1 MSVIETYRVVT
12 GTTRAILHFERSEE
26 VCECVAEMILER
38 RRRAGVRSPPAAGR
52 KIALAL
58 RDGVRFVEDERGL
71 IVPEGTRGTELAR
84 GQAAKPAVA
93 NEPPGKRRRPKKR
106 PRRRS

>member
-1 MSVIETYRVVT
+1 MSVVETYRVVN
-12 GTTRAILHFERSEE
+12 GTTRALLHFERSEE

-38 RRRAGVRSPPAAGR
+38 RFQAGVQSPPAALR

-71 IVPEGTRGTELAR
+71 IVPEGMRGSEMAR
-84 GQAAKPAVA
+84 GQAAKG
-93 NEPPGKRRRPKKR
+93 PPGTRRPPKKRRTPKKR
-106 PRRRS
+106 PR

>member
-1 MSVIETYRVVT
+1 MHKNRVKRPRMSVIETYRVVT
-12 GTTRAILHFERSEE
+12 GTTRALLHFERSDE

-58 RDGVRFVEDERGL
+58 RDGV
-71 IVPEGTRGTELAR
+71 AR
-84 GQAAKPAVA
+84 DGAR
-93 NEPPGKRRRPKKR
+93 PGAGGGGGGGGGG
-106 PRRRS
+106 